1 MQLDKGLASVSRVGE
16 LLLLCVTLDR
26 GWIKTPTQAVKFVRL
41 PCCLC
46 CALVLCDVGWLALSA
61 QSVVQLAVCTVAAT
75 TG

>member
-41 PCCLC
+41 PCC
-46 CALVLCDVGWLALSA
+46 ALVLCDVGWLALSA
-61 QSVVQLAVCTVAAT
+61 QSVVQLAV
-75 TG
+75 